1 MGNVCLLNPEAFL
14 VEWKLSRVTANFPDK
29 YGKVRN
35 VEVNVVPSLGKF
47 EGYKSMRPNYIERH
61 VSNLVVIV
69 LTKKQDLEEK
79 IAEFSFQNDEEKD
92 DDEDINDEQTQ
103 DVKQEDIDIK
113 KVIQN
118 LPTLPHF
125 GGECKTTELVRSRSL
140 RKTIHPARIRS
151 NLPAKYVGNLLQAVV
166 HFRFIIINTENH
178 SSNQFTRKFIVDGRS
193 IGQELER
200 ETLVFAIFE

>member
-1 MGNVCLLNPEAFL
+1 MG
-14 VEWKLSRVTANFPDK
+14 
-29 YGKVRN
+29 
-35 VEVNVVPSLGKF
+35 PSLGKF
-47 EGYKSMRPNYIERH
+47 EDYKSMKPNYIERH

-69 LTKKQDLEEK
+69 LTENQDLEEK
-79 IAEFSFQNDEEKD
+79 NTELSFQNDEKKD
-92 DDEDINDEQTQ
+92 DDEDIYDEQAH
-103 DVKQEDIDIK
+103 DVEKEDTDDK

-118 LPTLPHF
+118 YQHCLTLV
-125 GGECKTTELVRSRSL
+125 GSVRRLNFVNIVKSRSL
-140 RKTIHPARIRS
+140 RKSIQPARIRS

-200 ETLVFAIFE
+200 ETLVFAIFERLASKCSFTTGFEVNKFVHLLQSDICSFLRPF